1 LGQVSKKKWTPILCI
16 IITFTEKSLPVKWFL
31 V

>member
-16 IITFTEKSLPVKWFL
+16 IITFTEKSLPV
-31 V
+31 